1 MITETLVEQLRKL
14 RLHGM
19 AESLE
24 RQSKSS
30 ENDSLRFEERLA
42 LMIQNESIDRANQS
56 FDKRRRWAKI
66 PIGNACIEEI
76 DHTLPRDIDRLTL
89 NAVCELGWIK
99 QRLNVLITGPTGIG
113 KSYLSSALA
122 HAACRADYSVRCYK
136 IPKLAA
142 ELTRAHALQ
151 RRSNF
156 LKQLATADLLVLD
169 DLSAS
174 SLTDTFKRDL
184 LEILDDRYD
193 RKSTLVTSQLLVSA
207 WHDAFGDP
215 TLADA
220 ILDRLVH
227 NAYKLEP
234 SGESIRKLRGLR
246 RPT

>member
-1 MITETLVEQLRKL
+1 
-14 RLHGM
+14 
-19 AESLE
+19 
-24 RQSKSS
+24 
-30 ENDSLRFEERLA
+30 
-42 LMIQNESIDRANQS
+42 
-56 FDKRRRWAKI
+56 
-66 PIGNACIEEI
+66 
-76 DHTLPRDIDRLTL
+76 
-89 NAVCELGWIK
+89 
-99 QRLNVLITGPTGIG
+99 
-113 KSYLSSALA
+113 
-122 HAACRADYSVRCYK
+122 VRCYK

-193 RKSTLVTSQLLVSA
+193 RKSTLVTSQLFVSA
-207 WHDAFGDP
+207 WHAAFADP

-234 SGESIRKLRGLR
+234 NGESIRKLRGLKR
-246 RPT
+246 SA